1 MPNTPRPTHHAST
14 TTIEPQRIDAPL
26 TASAIFLVATIT
38 PTRTALRTVRT
49 VLSSLSSLAKNASSR
64 DPAAAFTC
72 TAGIGSAPG
81 PPSRPRSRSPIIGR
95 RKSDNF
101 ELADAAAGRQQSH
114 ESLATIGDGDG
125 GEILR
130 DNMPFGSPGA
140 GEFGTYFVGYAGR
153 LWVVERML
161 QRMFVGEPP
170 GLHDRLLDFLEAG
183 YGDGVFCAVL

>member
-1 MPNTPRPTHHAST
+1 MRKKKRRWAGATSSCRSKYLHGLRAW
-14 TTIEPQRIDAPL
+14 AAL
-26 TASAIFLVATIT
+26 SAEEQESIV
-38 PTRTALRTVRT
+38 
-49 VLSSLSSLAKNASSR
+49 
-64 DPAAAFTC
+64 
-72 TAGIGSAPG
+72 
-81 PPSRPRSRSPIIGR
+81 GR
-95 RKSDNF
+95 RKLDNF